1 MSIKMCPYSE
11 ELFDADD
18 SISEY
23 VSDDVYRNIFLK
35 LEEEEEVD
43 IEYFASHPQEFKEK
57 LKKIEDDERLELLR
71 SCGIDV

>member
-1 MSIKMCPYSE
+1 MSIRMCPYSE
-11 ELFDADD
+11 ELFDTDD

-23 VSDDVYRNIFLK
+23 ISDDVYRNIFLK
-35 LEEEEEVD
+35 FEEEEEVD

>member
-1 MSIKMCPYSE
+1 MCPYSE

-35 LEEEEEVD
+35 FEEEEEVD

-57 LKKIEDDERLELLR
+57 LKKIEDDERLEILR
-71 SCGIDV
+71 SVGLDV